1 MSDIIFE
8 LPKNSRERIVLQLG
22 EFNSHRFVDLRVYV
36 IGNDGG
42 PDIPTKKG
50 LAVPLHLYPQFRA
63 ALAKVDAELV
73 AQGLLDEEDL
83 TEAV

>member
-1 MSDIIFE
+1 MSDKVCEIT
-8 LPKNSRERIVLQLG
+8 KNSRERIVLQLG
-22 EFNSHRFVDLRVYV
+22 EFKSHRFVDLRVYV
-36 IGNDGG
+36 TGNDGG